1 MAIKIIKPGLFTT
14 VQDKGRS
21 GHQFEGYSPA
31 GVMDRPSYEI
41 LNTLLE
47 TEGQPALE
55 ITMIGPTIKFLDQN
69 LFAMTGAPFSAT
81 LNGQPVSHQ
90 TVIKVEKNDVLEIG
104 HVIHGM
110 RGYIGFAKPLDIPL
124 FEGSYATH
132 TRTGIGGFKGRALKV
147 NDIIPTQSK
156 SHDLN
161 HNINTTKPIQE
172 FATDIHKF
180 NWDSIDNICTVI
192 WIVLVIILSFKFLK
206 ALLYL
211 KYLKKQ
217 SLYLNEI
224 EKKKIDTILFNHQY
238 KKNIVIRKAETIQSP
253 ITFWYGKYIILI
265 PSSYFKSVIDK
276 RLKYIILHEYAHAKN
291 RDTLHL
297 IIFNI
302 FSIIMSYNPL
312 VHIVKRKIIHDN
324 EVEADRFVLN
334 NINKNEFKT
343 YAESIMDSVLNVPF
357 FNKNILSHSFNGKK
371 SLLKRRLIN
380 IKEAN
385 LKKQSKLILIFICI
399 FTFLLMVI
407 QSQFLM
413 GQSITDYNYKKP
425 LHNDYQILDKS
436 KIFGSNSGSFV
447 MYSMKKDKYYIY
459 NEKESRKRYSP
470 NSTYKIYLAMF
481 GLDRHIINDENS
493 RMSWNH
499 KHYPFDAWNKEQDL
513 NTAMQNS
520 VNWYF
525 ERISDQ
531 IPKNYTATQLKQLNY
546 GNKNLGSYK
555 SYWME
560 DSLKISNLEQVI
572 VFKNM
577 MEQNNHFSKK
587 AKNQLSSSLLI
598 KKNEKYELYGKTG
611 TGIVNGKYNNGWF
624 VGYVITNHDKYYF
637 ATHLSD
643 GKPSGKNAELIS
655 EKILKEM
662 GVLNGQ

>member
-1 MAIKIIKPGLFTT
+1 MAKLLIMSIVSFCFIFLLLLFF
-14 VQDKGRS
+14 R
-21 GHQFEGYSPA
+21 Y
-31 GVMDRPSYEI
+31 I
-41 LNTLLE
+41 LKRYFNYMLNYKVWYLTLLA
-47 TEGQPALE
+47 GLIPF
-55 ITMIGPTIKFLDQN
+55 IPIKFSFFKFNN
-69 LFAMTGAPFSAT
+69 LNNQEPTVESNSHN
-81 LNGQPVSHQ
+81 LNP
-90 TVIKVEKNDVLEIG
+90 
-104 HVIHGM
+104 
-110 RGYIGFAKPLDIPL
+110 
-124 FEGSYATH
+124 
-132 TRTGIGGFKGRALKV
+132 
-147 NDIIPTQSK
+147 
-156 SHDLN
+156 
-161 HNINTTKPIQE
+161 NINTTKPVHE
-172 FATDIHKF
+172 FTTDIHKF

-192 WIVLVIILSFKFLK
+192 WIVLVIILSFKFLNS
-206 ALLYL
+206 LLYL

-217 SLYLNEI
+217 SLYLNEK
-224 EKKKIDTILFNHQY
+224 EKDKINKILFNHQY
-238 KKNIVIRKAETIQSP
+238 KRNIVIRKAESIHSP

-265 PSSYFKSVIDK
+265 PSLYFKSINDK
-276 RLKYIILHEYAHAKN
+276 KLKYIILHEYAHAKN

-297 IIFNI
+297 IIFHI
-302 FSIIMSYNPL
+302 FSIAMSYNPL
-312 VHIVKRKIIHDN
+312 IQIVKRKMIHDN

-334 NINKNEFKT
+334 NINKYEFKS
-343 YAESIMDSVLNVPF
+343 YAEAIMDSVLKTSF

-399 FTFLLMVI
+399 FTFFIMII

-413 GQSITDYNYKKP
+413 GQSLTDYNYKKP
-425 LHNDYQILDKS
+425 LQSDYQILDES
-436 KIFGSNSGSFV
+436 KNFGSNSGSFV

-470 NSTYKIYLAMF
+470 DSTYKIYLALF
-481 GLDRHIINDENS
+481 GLDRHIISDKNS

-499 KHYPFDAWNKEQDL
+499 NHYPFDSWNKDQDL
-513 NTAMQNS
+513 NTAIQNS

-525 ERISDQ
+525 ERISNQ
-531 IPKNYTATQLKQLNY
+531 LSKNYTSDQLKQLNY

-555 SYWME
+555 AYWLE

-637 ATHLSD
+637 STHLSD
-643 GKPSGKNAELIS
+643 EKASGENAKLIN

>member
-1 MAIKIIKPGLFTT
+1 MAKLLIMSIVSFCFIFLLLLFF
-14 VQDKGRS
+14 R
-21 GHQFEGYSPA
+21 Y
-31 GVMDRPSYEI
+31 I
-41 LNTLLE
+41 LKRYFNYMLNYKVWYLTLLA
-47 TEGQPALE
+47 GLIPF
-55 ITMIGPTIKFLDQN
+55 IPIKFSFFKFNN
-69 LFAMTGAPFSAT
+69 LNNQEPTVESNSHN
-81 LNGQPVSHQ
+81 LNP
-90 TVIKVEKNDVLEIG
+90 
-104 HVIHGM
+104 
-110 RGYIGFAKPLDIPL
+110 
-124 FEGSYATH
+124 
-132 TRTGIGGFKGRALKV
+132 
-147 NDIIPTQSK
+147 
-156 SHDLN
+156 
-161 HNINTTKPIQE
+161 NINTTKPVHE
-172 FATDIHKF
+172 FTTDIHKI

-192 WIVLVIILSFKFLK
+192 WIVLVIILSFKFLNS
-206 ALLYL
+206 LLYL

-217 SLYLNEI
+217 SLYLNEK
-224 EKKKIDTILFNHQY
+224 EKDKINKILFNHQY
-238 KKNIVIRKAETIQSP
+238 KRNIVIRKAESIHSP

-265 PSSYFKSVIDK
+265 PSLYFKSINDK
-276 RLKYIILHEYAHAKN
+276 KLKYIILHEYAHAKN

-297 IIFNI
+297 IIFHI
-302 FSIIMSYNPL
+302 FSIAMSYNPL
-312 VHIVKRKIIHDN
+312 IQIVKRKMIHDN

-334 NINKNEFKT
+334 NINKNEFKS
-343 YAESIMDSVLNVPF
+343 YAEAIMDSVLKTSF

-385 LKKQSKLILIFICI
+385 LKKQSKLILIFVCI
-399 FTFLLMVI
+399 FTFFIMII

-413 GQSITDYNYKKP
+413 GQSLTDYNYKKP
-425 LHNDYQILDKS
+425 LQSDYQILDES
-436 KIFGSNSGSFV
+436 KNFGSNSGSFV

-470 NSTYKIYLAMF
+470 DSTYKIYLALF
-481 GLDRHIINDENS
+481 GLDRHIISDKNS
-493 RMSWNH
+493 RMLWNH
-499 KHYPFDAWNKEQDL
+499 NHYPFDSWNKDQDL
-513 NTAMQNS
+513 NTAIQNS

-525 ERISDQ
+525 ERISNQ
-531 IPKNYTATQLKQLNY
+531 ISKNYTSDQLKQLNY

-555 SYWME
+555 AYWLE

-572 VFKNM
+572 VLKNM

-637 ATHLSD
+637 STHLSD
-643 GKPSGKNAELIS
+643 EKASGENAKFIN

>member
-1 MAIKIIKPGLFTT
+1 MAKLLIMSIVSFCFIFLLLVFF
-14 VQDKGRS
+14 R
-21 GHQFEGYSPA
+21 Y
-31 GVMDRPSYEI
+31 I
-41 LNTLLE
+41 LKRYFNYMLNYKVWYLTLLA
-47 TEGQPALE
+47 GLIPF
-55 ITMIGPTIKFLDQN
+55 IPIKFSLFKFNN
-69 LFAMTGAPFSAT
+69 LNNQAPTVESNSHN
-81 LNGQPVSHQ
+81 LNP
-90 TVIKVEKNDVLEIG
+90 
-104 HVIHGM
+104 
-110 RGYIGFAKPLDIPL
+110 
-124 FEGSYATH
+124 
-132 TRTGIGGFKGRALKV
+132 
-147 NDIIPTQSK
+147 
-156 SHDLN
+156 
-161 HNINTTKPIQE
+161 NINTTKPVHE
-172 FATDIHKF
+172 FTTDIHKF

-192 WIVLVIILSFKFLK
+192 WIVLVIILSFKFLNS
-206 ALLYL
+206 LLYL

-217 SLYLNEI
+217 SLYLNEK
-224 EKKKIDTILFNHQY
+224 EKNKINKILFNHQY
-238 KKNIVIRKAETIQSP
+238 KRNIVIRKAESIHSP
-253 ITFWYGKYIILI
+253 TTFWYGKYIILI
-265 PSSYFKSVIDK
+265 PSLYFKNINDK
-276 RLKYIILHEYAHAKN
+276 KLKYIILHEYAHAKN

-302 FSIIMSYNPL
+302 FSIAMSYNPL
-312 VHIVKRKIIHDN
+312 IQIVKRKMIHDN

-334 NINKNEFKT
+334 NINKNEFKS
-343 YAESIMDSVLNVPF
+343 YAEAIMDSVLKTPF

-399 FTFLLMVI
+399 FTFFIMII

-413 GQSITDYNYKKP
+413 GQSLTDYNYKKP
-425 LHNDYQILDKS
+425 LQSDYQILDES
-436 KIFGSNSGSFV
+436 KNFGSNSGSFV

-470 NSTYKIYLAMF
+470 DSTYKIYLALF
-481 GLDRHIINDENS
+481 GLDRHIISDKNS

-499 KHYPFDAWNKEQDL
+499 NHYPFDSWNKDQDL
-513 NTAMQNS
+513 NTAIQNS

-525 ERISDQ
+525 ERISNQ
-531 IPKNYTATQLKQLNY
+531 ISKNYTSDQLKQLNY

-555 SYWME
+555 AYWLE

-637 ATHLSD
+637 STHLSD
-643 GKPSGKNAELIS
+643 EKASGENAKLIN

>member
-1 MAIKIIKPGLFTT
+1 MAKLLIMSIVSFCFIFLLLVFF
-14 VQDKGRS
+14 R
-21 GHQFEGYSPA
+21 Y
-31 GVMDRPSYEI
+31 I
-41 LNTLLE
+41 LKRYFNYMLNYKVWYLTLLA
-47 TEGQPALE
+47 GLIPF
-55 ITMIGPTIKFLDQN
+55 IPIKFSLFKFNN
-69 LFAMTGAPFSAT
+69 LNNQEPTVESNSHN
-81 LNGQPVSHQ
+81 LNP
-90 TVIKVEKNDVLEIG
+90 
-104 HVIHGM
+104 
-110 RGYIGFAKPLDIPL
+110 
-124 FEGSYATH
+124 
-132 TRTGIGGFKGRALKV
+132 
-147 NDIIPTQSK
+147 
-156 SHDLN
+156 
-161 HNINTTKPIQE
+161 NINTTKPVHE
-172 FATDIHKF
+172 FTTDIHKF

-217 SLYLNEI
+217 SLYLNEK
-224 EKKKIDTILFNHQY
+224 EKNKINKILFNHQY
-238 KKNIVIRKAETIQSP
+238 KRNIVIRKAESIHSP
-253 ITFWYGKYIILI
+253 TTFWYGKYIILI
-265 PSSYFKSVIDK
+265 PSLYFKSINDK
-276 RLKYIILHEYAHAKN
+276 KLKYIILHEYAHAKN

-302 FSIIMSYNPL
+302 FSIAMSYNPL
-312 VHIVKRKIIHDN
+312 IQIVKRKMIHDN

-334 NINKNEFKT
+334 NINKNEFKS
-343 YAESIMDSVLNVPF
+343 YAEAIMDSVLKTPF

-399 FTFLLMVI
+399 FTFFIMII

-413 GQSITDYNYKKP
+413 GQSLTDYNYKKP
-425 LHNDYQILDKS
+425 LQSDYQILDES
-436 KIFGSNSGSFV
+436 KNFGSNSGSFV

-470 NSTYKIYLAMF
+470 DSTYKIYLALF
-481 GLDRHIINDENS
+481 GLDRHIISDKNS

-499 KHYPFDAWNKEQDL
+499 NHYPFDSWNKDQDL
-513 NTAMQNS
+513 NTAIQNS

-525 ERISDQ
+525 ERISNQ
-531 IPKNYTATQLKQLNY
+531 ISKNYTSDQLKQLNY

-555 SYWME
+555 AYWLE

-572 VFKNM
+572 VLKNM
-577 MEQNNHFSKK
+577 MEQNNHFSKNEK
-587 AKNQLSSSLLI
+587 KQLSSSLLI
-598 KKNEKYELYGKTG
+598 RKNENYELYGKTG

-637 ATHLSD
+637 STHLSD
-643 GKPSGKNAELIS
+643 EKASGENAKLIN

>member
-1 MAIKIIKPGLFTT
+1 MAKLLIMSVVSFCFIFLLLVFFRYILKRYFNYSLNYKVWYLTVLAGLIPFI
-14 VQDKGRS
+14 
-21 GHQFEGYSPA
+21 P
-31 GVMDRPSYEI
+31 
-41 LNTLLE
+41 
-47 TEGQPALE
+47 
-55 ITMIGPTIKFLDQN
+55 IKFSFIKFNNVNNQ
-69 LFAMTGAPFSAT
+69 AP
-81 LNGQPVSHQ
+81 
-90 TVIKVEKNDVLEIG
+90 TVE
-104 HVIHGM
+104 
-110 RGYIGFAKPLDIPL
+110 
-124 FEGSYATH
+124 
-132 TRTGIGGFKGRALKV
+132 
-147 NDIIPTQSK
+147 SK

-161 HNINTTKPIQE
+161 HNIITTKPVQE

-217 SLYLNEI
+217 SLYLNEN
-224 EKKKIDTILFNHQY
+224 EKNKIDTILFNHQY
-238 KKNIVIRKAETIQSP
+238 KKNIVIRKAEAIQSP

-334 NINKNEFKT
+334 NINKN
-343 YAESIMDSVLNVPF
+343 
-357 FNKNILSHSFNGKK
+357 ILSHSFNGKK
-371 SLLKRRLIN
+371 SLLKNRLIN
-380 IKEAN
+380 IKEAD

-399 FTFLLMVI
+399 FTFFIMII

-413 GQSITDYNYKKP
+413 GQSLTDYNYKKP
-425 LHNDYQILDKS
+425 LQSDYQILDES
-436 KIFGSNSGSFV
+436 KNFGSNSGSFV

-470 NSTYKIYLAMF
+470 DSTYKIYLALF
-481 GLDRHIINDENS
+481 GLDRHIISDKNS

-499 KHYPFDAWNKEQDL
+499 KHYLFESWNKEQDL

-525 ERISDQ
+525 ERISNQ
-531 IPKNYTATQLKQLNY
+531 IPKNYTAAQLKQLNY
-546 GNKNLGSYK
+546 GNENLGSYK

-643 GKPSGKNAELIS
+643 GNPSGKNAELIS
-655 EKILKEM
+655 EKILKGM

>member
-1 MAIKIIKPGLFTT
+1 MAKLLIMSIVSFCFIFLLLLFF
-14 VQDKGRS
+14 R
-21 GHQFEGYSPA
+21 Y
-31 GVMDRPSYEI
+31 I
-41 LNTLLE
+41 LKRYFNYMLNYKVWYLTLLA
-47 TEGQPALE
+47 GLIPF
-55 ITMIGPTIKFLDQN
+55 IPIKFSFFKFNN
-69 LFAMTGAPFSAT
+69 LNNQEPTVESNSHN
-81 LNGQPVSHQ
+81 LNP
-90 TVIKVEKNDVLEIG
+90 
-104 HVIHGM
+104 
-110 RGYIGFAKPLDIPL
+110 
-124 FEGSYATH
+124 
-132 TRTGIGGFKGRALKV
+132 
-147 NDIIPTQSK
+147 
-156 SHDLN
+156 
-161 HNINTTKPIQE
+161 NINTTKPVHE
-172 FATDIHKF
+172 FTTDIYKF

-192 WIVLVIILSFKFLK
+192 WIVLVIILSFKFLNS
-206 ALLYL
+206 LLYL

-217 SLYLNEI
+217 LLYLNEK
-224 EKKKIDTILFNHQY
+224 EKDKINKILFNHQY
-238 KKNIVIRKAETIQSP
+238 KRNIVIRKAESIHSP

-265 PSSYFKSVIDK
+265 PSLYFKSINDK
-276 RLKYIILHEYAHAKN
+276 KLKYIILHEYAHAKN

-297 IIFNI
+297 IIFHI
-302 FSIIMSYNPL
+302 FSIAMSYNPL
-312 VHIVKRKIIHDN
+312 IQIVKRKMIHDN

-334 NINKNEFKT
+334 NINKNEFKS
-343 YAESIMDSVLNVPF
+343 YAEAIMDSVLKTSF

-371 SLLKRRLIN
+371 SLLKSRLIN
-380 IKEAN
+380 IKEAD

-399 FTFLLMVI
+399 FTFFIMII

-413 GQSITDYNYKKP
+413 GQSLTDYNYKKP
-425 LHNDYQILDKS
+425 LQSDYQILDES
-436 KIFGSNSGSFV
+436 KNFGSNSGSFV

-470 NSTYKIYLAMF
+470 DSTYKIYLALF
-481 GLDRHIINDENS
+481 GLDRHIISDKNS

-499 KHYPFDAWNKEQDL
+499 NHYPFDSWNKDQDL
-513 NTAMQNS
+513 NTAIQNS

-525 ERISDQ
+525 ERISNQ
-531 IPKNYTATQLKQLNY
+531 LSKNYTSDQLKQLNY

-555 SYWME
+555 AYWLE

-643 GKPSGKNAELIS
+643 GNPSGKNAELIS
-655 EKILKEM
+655 EKILKGM
-662 GVLNGQ
+662 GVLNDQ

>member
-1 MAIKIIKPGLFTT
+1 MAKLLIMSIVSFCFIFLLLLFF
-14 VQDKGRS
+14 R
-21 GHQFEGYSPA
+21 Y
-31 GVMDRPSYEI
+31 I
-41 LNTLLE
+41 LKRYFNYMLNYKVWYLTLLA
-47 TEGQPALE
+47 GLIPF
-55 ITMIGPTIKFLDQN
+55 IPIKFSFFKFNN
-69 LFAMTGAPFSAT
+69 LNNQEPTVESNSHN
-81 LNGQPVSHQ
+81 LNP
-90 TVIKVEKNDVLEIG
+90 
-104 HVIHGM
+104 
-110 RGYIGFAKPLDIPL
+110 
-124 FEGSYATH
+124 
-132 TRTGIGGFKGRALKV
+132 
-147 NDIIPTQSK
+147 
-156 SHDLN
+156 
-161 HNINTTKPIQE
+161 NINTTKPVHE
-172 FATDIHKF
+172 FTTDIHKF

-192 WIVLVIILSFKFLK
+192 WIVLVIILSFKFLNS
-206 ALLYL
+206 LLYL

-217 SLYLNEI
+217 SLYLNEK
-224 EKKKIDTILFNHQY
+224 EKDKINKILFNHQY
-238 KKNIVIRKAETIQSP
+238 KRNIVIRKAESIHSP

-265 PSSYFKSVIDK
+265 PSLYFKSINDK
-276 RLKYIILHEYAHAKN
+276 KLKYIILHEYAHAKN

-297 IIFNI
+297 IIFHI
-302 FSIIMSYNPL
+302 FSIAMSYNPL
-312 VHIVKRKIIHDN
+312 IQIVKRKMIHDN

-343 YAESIMDSVLNVPF
+343 YAESIMDSVLKTSF

-380 IKEAN
+380 IKEGN

-399 FTFLLMVI
+399 FTFFIMII

-413 GQSITDYNYKKP
+413 GQSLTDYNYKKP
-425 LHNDYQILDKS
+425 LQSDYQILDES
-436 KIFGSNSGSFV
+436 KNFGSNSGSFV

-470 NSTYKIYLAMF
+470 DSTYKIYLALF
-481 GLDRHIINDENS
+481 GLDRHIISDKNS

-499 KHYPFDAWNKEQDL
+499 KHYLFESWNKEQDL

-525 ERISDQ
+525 ERISNQ
-531 IPKNYTATQLKQLNY
+531 IPKNYTAAQLKQLNY
-546 GNKNLGSYK
+546 GNENLGSYK

-572 VFKNM
+572 VLKNM
-577 MEQNNHFSKK
+577 MEQNNHFSKNEK
-587 AKNQLSSSLLI
+587 KQLSSSLLI
-598 KKNEKYELYGKTG
+598 RKNENYELYGKTG

-643 GKPSGKNAELIS
+643 GNPSGKNAELIS
-655 EKILKEM
+655 EKILKGM